1 MEACE
6 NHLNQNLQEK
16 YLLGKSCPATVPES
30 KERLKAM
37 VVIDFMVYARKVT
50 TKKMN
55 LITYKDF
62 FKVLWKTFSSLYIG
76 CNCMDIVFD
85 LYLEQSIKQSERSK
99 RSKLEP
105 IDTNISSN
113 RQQLPV
119 EMDRFWASS
128 YNKMKFQQA
137 FIDWITFHC
146 QSNIPVFLGGAN
158 TENITSCIQI
168 SDGKVIAVPSL
179 RNDHKEADDRMM
191 YHLNQSTKDEG
202 FEKVIIA
209 STDRCFHVCCLSF

>member
-1 MEACE
+1 MA
-6 NHLNQNLQEK
+6 
-16 YLLGKSCPATVPES
+16 
-30 KERLKAM
+30 
-37 VVIDFMVYARKVT
+37 YARKVA

-128 YNKMKFQQA
+128 YNKMRFQQA

-168 SDGKVIAVPSL
+168 SDGELIAVPSL
-179 RNDHKEADDRMM
+179 KMT
-191 YHLNQSTKDEG
+191 TK
-202 FEKVIIA
+202 KQMI
-209 STDRCFHVCCLSF
+209 

>member
-16 YLLGKSCPATVPES
+16 YLLGESCPATVPES

-62 FKVLWKTFSSLYIG
+62 FKVLWKTFSLLSIG
-76 CNCMDIVFD
+76 YNRIAIVFD
-85 LYLEQSIKQSERSK
+85 LYLKQSIKQAERSR

-113 RQQLPV
+113 
-119 EMDRFWASS
+119 
-128 YNKMKFQQA
+128 
-137 FIDWITFHC
+137 
-146 QSNIPVFLGGAN
+146 
-158 TENITSCIQI
+158 
-168 SDGKVIAVPSL
+168 
-179 RNDHKEADDRMM
+179 
-191 YHLNQSTKDEG
+191 
-202 FEKVIIA
+202 
-209 STDRCFHVCCLSF
+209 

>member
-1 MEACE
+1 MA
-6 NHLNQNLQEK
+6 
-16 YLLGKSCPATVPES
+16 
-30 KERLKAM
+30 
-37 VVIDFMVYARKVT
+37 YARKVA

-62 FKVLWKTFSSLYIG
+62 LKVLWKTFSSLYIG

-168 SDGKVIAVPSL
+168 SDGELIAVPSL
-179 RNDHKEADDRMM
+179 KMT
-191 YHLNQSTKDEG
+191 TK
-202 FEKVIIA
+202 KQMI
-209 STDRCFHVCCLSF
+209 

>member
-1 MEACE
+1 
-6 NHLNQNLQEK
+6 
-16 YLLGKSCPATVPES
+16 
-30 KERLKAM
+30 
-37 VVIDFMVYARKVT
+37 
-50 TKKMN
+50 MN

-168 SDGKVIAVPSL
+168 SDGELIAVPSL
-179 RNDHKEADDRMM
+179 KMTTKKQMIRWCITWI
-191 YHLNQSTKDEG
+191 NQLKTKALKKSS
-202 FEKVIIA
+202 FLCWH
-209 STDRCFHVCCLSF
+209 RCFHMCCLSF

>member
-1 MEACE
+1 MSTSFYLTKDGSLWQSLKSELARE
-6 NHLNQNLQEK
+6 VKN
-16 YLLGKSCPATVPES
+16 LLGESYPATVTES
-30 KERLKAM
+30 EERLKAM
-37 VVIDFMVYARKVT
+37 VVIDFMAYPRKVA

-158 TENITSCIQI
+158 TENITSCI
-168 SDGKVIAVPSL
+168 
-179 RNDHKEADDRMM
+179 
-191 YHLNQSTKDEG
+191 
-202 FEKVIIA
+202 
-209 STDRCFHVCCLSF
+209 